1 MRAGI
6 VIVIV
11 IRIEIIEFRNK
22 IWSMTQYLTAIK
34 KTESNMCPVQQSRRK
49 TERQGEST

>member
-11 IRIEIIEFRNK
+11 IVRIVIIEFRNK

-34 KTESNMCPVQQSRRK
+34 KI
-49 TERQGEST
+49 